1 MNDIKD
7 ILKLFPKKYGGSINW
22 QAIFESALEPYFTA
36 MSHTGQ
42 NPEYH
47 AEGDVRTH
55 TQAVCEELVSIPR
68 YWELSQ
74 TCRDAVF
81 LAALLHDVGK
91 TVKTRLENGKLTSKG
106 HSSAGAHIARTLLW
120 REFGLSGSADSMQ
133 LRETVCS
140 LIRSHSMPP
149 NVLSDADGERRLI
162 KTASMGEIID
172 GYNLEMLFLLSEA
185 DARGRI
191 ADDRSEYIERV
202 LMGAEL
208 AKEIGCFTAPYGFS
222 NRYTE
227 YLYMNG
233 KNIPCD
239 AELYDD
245 TWGTVIMMS
254 GLPGTGKDTFIK
266 DNLSNL
272 PIISLDDIRTE
283 LRISPTEPQ
292 GKVIDEANKRASAL
306 LREKTPFIWNATNI
320 TDITRRKLTEKFVS
334 YKAAVKMIYL
344 ETRWEELLK
353 RNSSRMAVVPEKK
366 IEEML
371 EKLVPPEPHE
381 AFCTEWKVV

>member
-7 ILKLFPKKYGGSINW
+7 ILKLFPKKYGDSINW
-22 QAIFESALEPYFTA
+22 QAIFESALEPYFAA
-36 MSHTGQ
+36 MSRTGQ

-47 AEGDVRTH
+47 AEGDVWTH

-74 TCRDAVF
+74 TWRDAVF
-81 LAALLHDVGK
+81 LATLLHDVGK
-91 TVKTRLENGKLTSKG
+91 TVKTRLENGNLTSKG
-106 HSSAGAHIARTLLW
+106 HASAGAHIARTLLW
-120 REFGLSGSADSMQ
+120 REFGLSGSDDSMQ

-140 LIRSHSMPP
+140 LIRHHSMPP
-149 NVLSDADGERRLI
+149 NVLSDSDGERRLI
-162 KTASMGEIID
+162 KNASMGEIID

-191 ADDRSEYIERV
+191 AVDRSEYIERV

-227 YLYMNG
+227 YLYMSG
-233 KNIPCD
+233 KNIPRG
-239 AELYDD
+239 AELYDG
-245 TWGTVIMMS
+245 TWGTVIIMS

-266 DNLSNL
+266 EHYPDY
-272 PIISLDDIRTE
+272 PMVSLDGIRKE
-283 LRISPTEPQ
+283 FGISPTAPQ

-306 LREKTPFIWNATNI
+306 LREKAPFIWNATNI
-320 TDITRRKLTEKFVS
+320 TDITRKRLTEKLVS
-334 YKAAVKMIYL
+334 YNAAVKTIYL
-344 ETRWEELLK
+344 ETRWEELLR
-353 RNSSRMAVVPEKK
+353 RNSSRKAVVPEKK
-366 IEEML
+366 IEGML

-381 AFCTEWKVV
+381 AFCTEWKAI